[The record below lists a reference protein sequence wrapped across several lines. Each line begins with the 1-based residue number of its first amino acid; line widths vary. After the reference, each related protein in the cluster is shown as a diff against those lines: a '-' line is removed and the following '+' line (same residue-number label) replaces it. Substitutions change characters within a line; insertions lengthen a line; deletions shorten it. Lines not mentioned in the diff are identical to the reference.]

1 MKIRALALLFL
12 VTVPV
17 AAGLWWFFDLPGVPD
32 GLRRE
37 AAEPAGPVNVVI
49 IAIDTLRA
57 DFLSLGGRDWVRDPH
72 ITALAADGTWFADCQ
87 STAPWT
93 GPAFASLYTGVL
105 PYRHGFFHRQFYSL
119 GPQNTTMAELFTAAG
134 YTTGAWVTIGYLTHA
149 YGMHQ
154 GLQTGEKFDDHAD
167 GEAAKKVTAAGVRF
181 TSLPSA
187 PPFLAFLHYYDV
199 HAPYTPPAPYDRMYV
214 TGDPFAPGRPP
225 VLDTVLDPQVNMEA
239 HKPEMYAW
247 LEGVTDPEY
256 PVAQYA
262 AGVSYVDDHVGRVV
276 ADLEARGLYDDA
288 LIVLVSDHG
297 EHLGEHGIYY
307 GHSLP
312 YREVLHVPLI
322 IKWPGNEH
330 AGTVVTERVSIMDVL
345 PTLLEVTGQEIP
357 PGLDGRSL
365 VGTPEG
371 RGRGASL
378 MVAEQGETPEQYCKT
393 LLEGRWKL
401 MLFWVRGGFVPVLFD
416 VEADPQEIY
425 NVAADHPEVVERMT
439 ARIWEIFDPDRPF
452 GVHETKSE
460 QPVDDAELR
469 RLRSLGYIR

>member
-1 MKIRALALLFL
+1 
-12 VTVPV
+12 
-17 AAGLWWFFDLPGVPD
+17 
-32 GLRRE
+32 
-37 AAEPAGPVNVVI
+37 
-49 IAIDTLRA
+49 
-57 DFLSLGGRDWVRDPH
+57 
-72 ITALAADGTWFADCQ
+72 
-87 STAPWT
+87 
-93 GPAFASLYTGVL
+93 
-105 PYRHGFFHRQFYSL
+105 
-119 GPQNTTMAELFTAAG
+119 
-134 YTTGAWVTIGYLTHA
+134 
-149 YGMHQ
+149 
-154 GLQTGEKFDDHAD
+154 
-167 GEAAKKVTAAGVRF
+167 
-181 TSLPSA
+181 
-187 PPFLAFLHYYDV
+187 
-199 HAPYTPPAPYDRMYV
+199 
-214 TGDPFAPGRPP
+214 
-225 VLDTVLDPQVNMEA
+225 
-239 HKPEMYAW
+239 
-247 LEGVTDPEY
+247 
-256 PVAQYA
+256 VAQYA

-365 VGTPEG
+365 VGAPEG
-371 RGRGASL
+371 RGHGASL